1 MVDTYD
7 DETTNHTFHQV
18 RKMIEDKFKITVTYE
33 AIRKVIMLI
42 KTLYQLKIV
51 KTIKLMMGMEL
62 ILLSTLKQK
71 NHLYQCPNLGLLL
84 RKNQPT

>member
-1 MVDTYD
+1 MNQS
-7 DETTNHTFHQV
+7 E
-18 RKMIEDKFKITVTYE
+18 
-33 AIRKVIMLI
+33 KVIMLI

-71 NHLYQCPNLGLLL
+71 NHIYQCTNLVLFLI
-84 RKNQPT
+84 KNQPT